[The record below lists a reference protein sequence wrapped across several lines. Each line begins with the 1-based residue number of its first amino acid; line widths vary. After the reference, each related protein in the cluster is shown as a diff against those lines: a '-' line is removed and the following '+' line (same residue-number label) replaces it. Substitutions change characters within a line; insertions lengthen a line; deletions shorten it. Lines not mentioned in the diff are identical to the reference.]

1 MAAGGVSLMQ
11 LLRPHWK
18 LLAVA
23 FAAMVVQSAADL
35 LEPWPLK
42 VIFDYVLGSKPMPGW
57 LAEQMPADG
66 DALAVLRI
74 AAIAVIVI
82 AVVGAISSFTEK
94 YLATTVAKRVGYEL
108 RHMLYHHVQRLSL
121 SFYEQ
126 RQTGDMV
133 VRLTSDIDATEDLIS
148 SAALG
153 IVLNIM
159 TLAGMMGVMFYLD
172 WRFSLIGLSVAPFLF
187 VVVYRFT
194 RRIKKAARAVKQK
207 ESELASV
214 VQESISSVRVVKA
227 FAREDFEENRLDR
240 HSQESVALGLRA
252 RSIKA
257 RLPPLVDVIV
267 AIGTCLVLWFGV
279 RLVLDGRL
287 TSGALLVFILYLGKM
302 YKPMKDLSKMAD
314 TLSKAAVGFE
324 RIAEILNIER
334 QVRDRPGAR
343 PAPPFKGRIEFAH
356 VRFGYA
362 PEQTVL
368 NDVSLLVEPGQRAA
382 LVGLTG
388 SGKSTLIGLIPRLY
402 DTLDG
407 QISIDGQDVR
417 SYTLASL
424 RRQVSF
430 VLQEAVLFHATVAQN
445 IAYGKPGATREE
457 IVRAATL
464 ANADE
469 FIARLPQGYDT
480 LIGERGDTLSGGQR
494 QRIAIA
500 RAIIRDAPIL
510 LLDEPSAA
518 LDPQSE
524 ELVFQGLS
532 RLLEGKTS
540 ITIAHRLA
548 TVRCA
553 DVIFVLNDGVIS
565 ERGTHEQLLA
575 LNGLYA
581 RLYRMQFR
589 TKDAVEPVASVG
601 DLAHGRCFLCD
612 RAQRASTTGAS
623 HRCPCCGLTSRRGPA
638 QSCPCRIGV
647 LEFPRPH
654 GRVEPAR
661 LRRHARRDA
670 RGVPEDAQCA
680 RTLYSVAGS
689 EANRA
694 TLSGTPHTARPESPC
709 DICERSRSDGENL
722 PHRMAGDLRDTVKPA
737 GL

>member
-1 MAAGGVSLMQ
+1 MAAGGVSLFH

-23 FAAMVVQSAADL
+23 FAAMLVQSVADL

-42 VIFDYVLGSKPMPGW
+42 VIFDYVLGAKPMPGW
-57 LAEQMPADG
+57 LAELMPGDG
-66 DALAVLRI
+66 QALAVLRM

-82 AVVGAISSFTEK
+82 AVIGAISSYTEK
-94 YLATTVAKRVGYEL
+94 FLATTVAKRVGYEL

-153 IVLNIM
+153 IALNM
-159 TLAGMMGVMFYLD
+159 LTLAGMMGVMFYLD

-187 VVVYRFT
+187 VIVYRFT

-240 HSQESVALGLRA
+240 HSQESVALSLRA

-257 RLPPLVDVIV
+257 RLPPLVDIIV
-267 AIGTCLVLWFGV
+267 AVGTCLVLWFGV
-279 RLVLDGRL
+279 RLVLEGSL

-324 RIAEILNIER
+324 RIAEILSIER

-362 PEQTVL
+362 PEQKVL
-368 NDVSLLVEPGQRAA
+368 EDVNLLVQPGQRAA

-402 DTLDG
+402 DTVDG
-407 QISIDGQDVR
+407 QILIDGQDVR

-424 RRQVSF
+424 RQQVSF

-445 IAYGKPGATREE
+445 IAYGKPGATRED

-464 ANADE
+464 ANVDE

-480 LIGERGDTLSGGQR
+480 VIGERGDTLSGGQR

-532 RLLEGKTS
+532 RLLEGRTS

-548 TVRCA
+548 TVRSA

-565 ERGTHEQLLA
+565 ERGTHDELLA

-581 RLYRMQFR
+581 HLYRMQFQP
-589 TKDAVEPVASVG
+589 KDAIEPFAHDE
-601 DLAHGRCFLCD
+601 DLAQ
-612 RAQRASTTGAS
+612 AM
-623 HRCPCCGLTSRRGPA
+623 LTA
-638 QSCPCRIGV
+638 
-647 LEFPRPH
+647 
-654 GRVEPAR
+654 
-661 LRRHARRDA
+661 
-670 RGVPEDAQCA
+670 
-680 RTLYSVAGS
+680 
-689 EANRA
+689 
-694 TLSGTPHTARPESPC
+694 
-709 DICERSRSDGENL
+709 
-722 PHRMAGDLRDTVKPA
+722 
-737 GL
+737 

>member
-1 MAAGGVSLMQ
+1 
-11 LLRPHWK
+11 
-18 LLAVA
+18 
-23 FAAMVVQSAADL
+23 
-35 LEPWPLK
+35 
-42 VIFDYVLGSKPMPGW
+42 
-57 LAEQMPADG
+57 
-66 DALAVLRI
+66 
-74 AAIAVIVI
+74 
-82 AVVGAISSFTEK
+82 
-94 YLATTVAKRVGYEL
+94 
-108 RHMLYHHVQRLSL
+108 
-121 SFYEQ
+121 
-126 RQTGDMV
+126 
-133 VRLTSDIDATEDLIS
+133 
-148 SAALG
+148 
-153 IVLNIM
+153 
-159 TLAGMMGVMFYLD
+159 MFYLD

-187 VVVYRFT
+187 VIVYRFT

-227 FAREDFEENRLDR
+227 FAREDFEEKRLDR
-240 HSQESVALGLRA
+240 QSQESVALSLRA

-257 RLPPLVDVIV
+257 RLPPLVDIIV

-402 DTLDG
+402 DTLGG

-424 RRQVSF
+424 RQQVSF

-469 FIARLPQGYDT
+469 FISRLPQGYDT
-480 LIGERGDTLSGGQR
+480 VIGERGDTLSGGQR

-524 ELVFQGLS
+524 ELVFRGPRSPARGQDVDH
-532 RLLEGKTS
+532 
-540 ITIAHRLA
+540 HRA
-548 TVRCA
+548 PAGDSPPRRCHLRA
-553 DVIFVLNDGVIS
+553 
-565 ERGTHEQLLA
+565 ER
-575 LNGLYA
+575 
-581 RLYRMQFR
+581 RRDFR
-589 TKDAVEPVASVG
+589 TRDTRTTA
-601 DLAHGRCFLCD
+601 
-612 RAQRASTTGAS
+612 RA
-623 HRCPCCGLTSRRGPA
+623 
-638 QSCPCRIGV
+638 
-647 LEFPRPH
+647 E
-654 GRVEPAR
+654 
-661 LRRHARRDA
+661 
-670 RGVPEDAQCA
+670 
-680 RTLYSVAGS
+680 RTL
-689 EANRA
+689 
-694 TLSGTPHTARPESPC
+694 RPS
-709 DICERSRSDGENL
+709 L
-722 PHRMAGDLRDTVKPA
+722 PDAISYEGRG
-737 GL
+737 